1 MTPVRPF
8 ARALRE
14 GDLARAR
21 VLWQATTDRLGLVVL
36 PDHEGELFEG
46 VLVPRD
52 EAVSPTTVDELARS
66 WERLDRAY
74 APCED
79 DTLRA
84 EVEAAIADL
93 ARSTGLT
100 ADLGEDH
107 LFVRLG
113 PGGEAAAVARFTGDA
128 WRTLID
134 LPIDE
139 ASLAIGATFR
149 HRRDAFG

>member
-1 MTPVRPF
+1 MPLRPF

-21 VLWQATTDRLGLVVL
+21 ILWQATTDRLGLVAL

-46 VLVPRD
+46 VLVPR
-52 EAVSPTTVDELARS
+52 EEPVSPNTIDELARS

-79 DTLRA
+79 EALRA
-84 EVEAAIADL
+84 RVEAAVADL
-93 ARSTGLT
+93 ANTTGLT

-107 LFVRLG
+107 LFVFLG
-113 PGGEAAAVARFTGDA
+113 PEGEAAAVARFTGES
-128 WRTLID
+128 WRALVET
-134 LPIDE
+134 PEDE
-139 ASLAIGATFR
+139 VSRAVGKAFR
-149 HRRDAFG
+149 YRRDRFV

>member
-1 MTPVRPF
+1 MRPF

-21 VLWQATTDRLGLVVL
+21 VLWQATTDRLGLIAL

-46 VLVPRD
+46 VLVPRE
-52 EAVSPTTVDELARS
+52 EALAPNTVAELAKS

-79 DTLRA
+79 DALRA
-84 EVEAAIADL
+84 EVEAAVADL
-93 ARSTGLT
+93 ARTTGLT

-107 LFVRLG
+107 LFVFLG
-113 PGGEAAAVARFTGDA
+113 PLGEAAAVARFTGDA
-128 WRTLID
+128 WRTLVD
-134 LPIDE
+134 VPEDDVT
-139 ASLAIGATFR
+139 LAVGRAFR
-149 HRRDAFG
+149 TRRDSFG